1 MKFLCRGW
9 TFKVGCP
16 LFETDKTVLNKVFD
30 ADDIERAIDLA
41 LNWIRECRRENT
53 RLGYTLCAI
62 LEAIEPDFGVIGYV
76 SLSNFPNLPAADNEQ
91 LLLKGGVSGNQS
103 TEKSLTASGSLPLR
117 KGEESDKEKEIEQ
130 IRKLLKPITFSVSV
144 EGDIYNFLKLL
155 SNVEK
160 KPIHQIIQESLG
172 LYLEAKG
179 KEIDEE
185 SMKLMR
191 RALELKKTS

>member
-103 TEKSLTASGSLPLR
+103 TEKSDQ
-117 KGEESDKEKEIEQ
+117 EEEVEQ